1 MTQPLGKKLC
11 FWANTKIQVVIFGVQ
26 YLDGLIVG
34 ECFIGPSPDAP
45 DAFDGSDPIVGDEY

>member
-1 MTQPLGKKLC
+1 MFLGQYKNSS
-11 FWANTKIQVVIFGVQ
+11 FVIFGVQ